1 MMHVYNW
8 VTYLSSETYAKKNY
22 IVAESIDSIGYI
34 KICVKWT
41 RRIGEG
47 VGHDG
52 RSSNTEM

>member
-1 MMHVYNW
+1 MHVYNW
-8 VTYLSSETYAKKNY
+8 VTYLSSESYAKKNY
-22 IVAESIDSIGYI
+22 IVVESIDSIGYI

-47 VGHDG
+47 DGHDG